1 MLVTQET
8 QDKINK
14 LPITLKMASGMLL
27 NALESIM
34 GNKCDQDE
42 MLRAIS
48 DMNEYAQGRYSNK
61 DLVNYDQAC
70 DMLGLA
76 RTNRV
81 ALKRELDRNGIKQVT
96 MNGHRV
102 GFPKHKIEALVS
114 KMKK

>member
-14 LPITLKMASGMLL
+14 LPLPLRVACNMLL
-27 NALESIM
+27 DCLSGIIG
-34 GNKCDQDE
+34 GNCDAEQV
-42 MLRAIS
+42 AS
-48 DMNEYAQGRYSNK
+48 VVATMNENSKGRYSNV

-70 DMLGLA
+70 EMLGFA

-102 GFPKHKIEALVS
+102 GFPKKDVELLMN
-114 KMKK
+114 KRKK